1 MKSMGRTAAKLV
13 VISGSATI
21 LSVLVMQ
28 VMTGGDISPHQYP
41 NSEGFKSAMLWL
53 ELAGSPEEVFK
64 VLGPFDSEKGE
75 ALRENLDTINVYDF
89 AFMVCY
95 SAFNA
100 SLIIFVTHLN
110 TYRFTGLIKLK
121 AFLILGLI
129 LSVAMLI
136 GDFVENV
143 SLHELTHAKSPT
155 EIAASTMTQL
165 QYWTRVKW
173 GSISAVCLMLCAGY
187 TAYFWRIP
195 PLLLPV
201 GLAIAGVSGIIA
213 ISIPDARFVLERV
226 TVVHIAIVWSA
237 ALVHAGVFLKHG
249 PHPSLLPPATRP
261 LGEPSEK
268 IEARQA

>member
-1 MKSMGRTAAKLV
+1 MKSIGRAAAKLV

-21 LSVLVMQ
+21 LSVIVMQ
-28 VMTGGDISPHQYP
+28 VMTGGDISPYQYP
-41 NSEGFKSAMLWL
+41 NSVGFKSAMLWL
-53 ELAGSPEEVFK
+53 ELAGSPDEVFK

-75 ALRENLDTINVYDF
+75 ALRQNLDTINVYDF

-100 SLIIFVTHLN
+100 CLIVFVSHLN
-110 TYRFTGLIKLK
+110 TYRFTGLVKLK

-136 GDFVENV
+136 GDIVENMT
-143 SLHELTHAKSPT
+143 LHELTHVETPA
-155 EIAASTMTQL
+155 EISVATMTQL
-165 QYWTRVKW
+165 QYWTRIKW
-173 GSISAVCLMLCAGY
+173 GSISAACLMLCAGY

-201 GLAIAGVSGIIA
+201 GLAVAGISGIIA
-213 ISIPDARFVLERV
+213 ISVPDARFVLERV

-249 PHPSLLPPATRP
+249 PHPSLLPPANSS
-261 LGEPSEK
+261 LDKPS
-268 IEARQA
+268 